1 MIFDEI
7 LNDAYEKR
15 EYPALSA
22 FFAEWSGTR
31 PFRALRVL
39 VATPVFRN
47 TLLEYRALIA
57 GGADLVV
64 GVAGGMPC
72 DPGIVEVLRG
82 NGIPVIGLQEALEME
97 ARCAESGDCAFD
109 LILDCA
115 GQFSACHPRFGF
127 VELTRSGVQFYEKC
141 EHPVYVA
148 DSGIVK
154 RIETCLGT
162 GEGYV
167 RALAQLGYDFCLDSG
182 RDGGLDSG
190 RDGGLYSG
198 RDGSLDSGR
207 DGGLYS
213 GRDGS
218 LDSGRDGGLDSGR
231 DTLDSGADGAPSGG
245 KKFIVF
251 GSGKV
256 GQGIVLQLLRS
267 GADVHVVTDCS
278 RGANP
283 FLDANGVPVT
293 DCNDLDAV
301 ASLVRG
307 ADFVVTAT
315 GVKGALDRPQVVE
328 ALLASGAVLANMGV
342 EDEYGP
348 NVPASRVLAEKKPL
362 NFILEEPTHLK
373 YIDASLALHAALG
386 ELLVNEARGSGEGGA
401 VYGKDGAGV
410 SGRFGKLSDLTAA
423 SANKNAGP
431 QDPPSELEQRILS
444 MTMQDGL
451 IGAEIAEMMGW

>member
-1 MIFDEI
+1 MQFDDI
-7 LNDAYEKR
+7 VNSCYTKA
-15 EYPALSA
+15 EYPALLA
-22 FFAEWSGTR
+22 LAHEWSGTR
-31 PFRALRVL
+31 PFRALRLL

-47 TLLEYRALIA
+47 TLLQYRSLIA

-72 DPGIVEVLRG
+72 DPGIVDVVRK
-82 NGIPVIGLQEALEME
+82 NGIPVVGLQEALEME
-97 ARCAESGDCAFD
+97 AAGRGFD

-167 RALAQLGYDFCLDSG
+167 RALAQLGYDFESG
-182 RDGGLDSG
+182 D
-190 RDGGLYSG
+190 
-198 RDGSLDSGR
+198 SLDSV
-207 DGGLYS
+207 
-213 GRDGS
+213 
-218 LDSGRDGGLDSGR
+218 
-231 DTLDSGADGAPSGG
+231 ADGAG
-245 KKFIVF
+245 KKFVVF

-267 GADVHVVTDCS
+267 GASVHVVTDCS
-278 RGANP
+278 RGSNP
-283 FLDANGVPVT
+283 FLDANDVPVT

-315 GVKGALDRPQVVE
+315 GVKGALDKPE
-328 ALLASGAVLANMGV
+328 LTAALLESQAVLANMGV

-348 NVPASRVLAEKKPL
+348 GVPASRVLAEKKPL

-386 ELLVNEARGSGEGGA
+386 ELLLREACD
-401 VYGKDGAGV
+401 VYDGPA
-410 SGRFGKLSDLTAA
+410 TAA
-423 SANKNAGP
+423 ASKKAGP
-431 QDPPSELEQRILS
+431 MDPPSELEQRILS
-444 MTMQDGL
+444 TTMQNGVIGPELCEMLGGL
-451 IGAEIAEMMGW
+451 PNESD

>member
-7 LNDAYEKR
+7 VNDAYEKR

-22 FFAEWSGTR
+22 FFCEWSGTR

-82 NGIPVIGLQEALEME
+82 NGIPVIGLREALEME
-97 ARCAESGDCAFD
+97 AAGRGFD
-109 LILDCA
+109 LVLDCA

-167 RALAQLGYDFCLDSG
+167 RALAQLGHDFCLDA
-182 RDGGLDSG
+182 DGLDSG
-190 RDGGLYSG
+190 
-198 RDGSLDSGR
+198 
-207 DGGLYS
+207 
-213 GRDGS
+213 
-218 LDSGRDGGLDSGR
+218 
-231 DTLDSGADGAPSGG
+231 TDGAPSGG

-267 GADVHVVTDCS
+267 GAEVHVVTDCS
-278 RGANP
+278 RGSCA
-283 FLDANGVPVT
+283 FLDANDVPVT

-328 ALLASGAVLANMGV
+328 ALLASNAVLANMGV

-348 NVPASRVLAEKKPL
+348 GVPASRVLAEKKPL

-386 ELLVNEARGSGEGGA
+386 ELLVNEARCSDA
-401 VYGKDGAGV
+401 LAGCQDAR
-410 SGRFGKLSDLTAA
+410 GPMPA
-423 SANKNAGP
+423 KNAGP
-431 QDPPSELEQRILS
+431 MDPPSELEQRILS

>member
-7 LNDAYEKR
+7 VNDAYEER
-15 EYPALSA
+15 EYPALLA
-22 FFAEWSGTR
+22 LAHEWSGTR
-31 PFRALRVL
+31 PFRALRLL

-57 GGADLVV
+57 GGADLVG
-64 GVAGGMPC
+64 GVAGLDSGEEGAGADASNAGAEMPC
-72 DPGIVEVLRG
+72 DLGIVEVLRG
-82 NGIPVIGLQEALEME
+82 NGIPVIGVQEALKME
-97 ARCAESGDCAFD
+97 AAGCGFD

-127 VELTRSGVQFYEKC
+127 VELTRSGVQFYENS

-167 RALAQLGYDFCLDSG
+167 RALAQLGHDFCS
-182 RDGGLDSG
+182 
-190 RDGGLYSG
+190 
-198 RDGSLDSGR
+198 
-207 DGGLYS
+207 
-213 GRDGS
+213 
-218 LDSGRDGGLDSGR
+218 
-231 DTLDSGADGAPSGG
+231 DSGADGAG
-245 KKFIVF
+245 KKFVVF

-267 GADVHVVTDCS
+267 GASVHVVTDCS
-278 RGANP
+278 LGSNP

-301 ASLVRG
+301 ASLVRS

-328 ALLASGAVLANMGV
+328 ALLGSHAVLANMGV
-342 EDEYGP
+342 EDEYGLGI
-348 NVPASRVLAEKKPL
+348 PASRVLAEKKPL

-386 ELLVNEARGSGEGGA
+386 ELLVNEARECVAGGQDA
-401 VYGKDGAGV
+401 RGPMPA
-410 SGRFGKLSDLTAA
+410 
-423 SANKNAGP
+423 KNAGP
-431 QDPPSELEQRILS
+431 MDPPSELEQRILS
-444 MTMQDGL
+444 VTMQDGL

>member
-148 DSGIVK
+148 DSGVVK

-182 RDGGLDSG
+182 RD
-190 RDGGLYSG
+190 
-198 RDGSLDSGR
+198 
-207 DGGLYS
+207 
-213 GRDGS
+213 
-218 LDSGRDGGLDSGR
+218 
-231 DTLDSGADGAPSGG
+231 TLDSGTDGAPSGG

-293 DCNDLDAV
+293 DCNDFDAV

-401 VYGKDGAGV
+401 VYGKEGAGV

>member
-1 MIFDEI
+1 MANLGREKRFLRVLLKFYRGCGVVRLAFSIIIHMIFDEI
-7 LNDAYEKR
+7 VNDAYEER
-15 EYPALSA
+15 EYPALLA
-22 FFAEWSGTR
+22 LAREWEVAR
-31 PFRALRVL
+31 PFDGLRVL

-47 TLLEYRALIA
+47 TLLQYRALIA

-72 DPGIVEVLRG
+72 DPGIVETLRE

-97 ARCAESGDCAFD
+97 VRCAESGDCAFD
-109 LILDCA
+109 LVLDCA
-115 GQFSACHPRFGF
+115 GQFAACHPRFGF
-127 VELTRSGVQFYEKC
+127 VELTRSGVQFYEKS
-141 EHPVYVA
+141 EHQVYVA

-167 RALAQLGYDFCLDSG
+167 RALAQLGYDFYD
-182 RDGGLDSG
+182 
-190 RDGGLYSG
+190 
-198 RDGSLDSGR
+198 
-207 DGGLYS
+207 
-213 GRDGS
+213 
-218 LDSGRDGGLDSGR
+218 
-231 DTLDSGADGAPSGG
+231 G
-245 KKFIVF
+245 KKFVVF

-267 GADVHVVTDCS
+267 GANVHVVTDCS

-283 FLDANGVPVT
+283 FLDANCVPVT

-348 NVPASRVLAEKKPL
+348 GVPASRVLAEKKPL

-386 ELLVNEARGSGEGGA
+386 EQLVREAA
-401 VYGKDGAGV
+401 
-410 SGRFGKLSDLTAA
+410 
-423 SANKNAGP
+423 ANKNAGP
-431 QDPPSELEQRILS
+431 MDPPSELEQRILS

>member
-1 MIFDEI
+1 MLFDEI
-7 LNDAYEKR
+7 VNSSYTMA
-15 EYPALSA
+15 EYPALLALAREWA
-22 FFAEWSGTR
+22 FSR
-31 PFRALRVL
+31 PFEGLRVL
-39 VATPVFRN
+39 AATPVFRN
-47 TLLEYRALIA
+47 TLLQYRALLA

-72 DPGIVEVLRG
+72 DSGIVDFLRE
-82 NGIPVIGLQEALEME
+82 NGIRVVGLQEAQKL
-97 ARCAESGDCAFD
+97 AFD

-127 VELTRSGVQFYEKC
+127 VELTRSGVQFYENC

-167 RALAQLGYDFCLDSG
+167 RALAQLGHDFD
-182 RDGGLDSG
+182 D
-190 RDGGLYSG
+190 
-198 RDGSLDSGR
+198 
-207 DGGLYS
+207 
-213 GRDGS
+213 
-218 LDSGRDGGLDSGR
+218 
-231 DTLDSGADGAPSGG
+231 G
-245 KKFIVF
+245 KKFVVF

-267 GADVHVVTDCS
+267 GANVQVVTDCS
-278 RGANP
+278 RGSSP
-283 FLDANGVPVT
+283 FLDANDVPVT

-301 ASLVRG
+301 AALVRD

-328 ALLASGAVLANMGV
+328 ALLGSHAVLANMGV

-348 NVPASRVLAEKKPL
+348 SIPSTRVLAEKKPL

-386 ELLVNEARGSGEGGA
+386 ELLVREA
-401 VYGKDGAGV
+401 
-410 SGRFGKLSDLTAA
+410 AA
-423 SANKNAGP
+423 ANKKAGP
-431 QDPPSELEQRILS
+431 LDPPSELEQRILS

-451 IGAEIAEMMGW
+451 IGPEIAEMMGW

>member
-82 NGIPVIGLQEALEME
+82 NGIPVIGGREALEME
-97 ARCAESGDCAFD
+97 SRGHGFD

-148 DSGIVK
+148 DSGVVK

-167 RALAQLGYDFCLDSG
+167 RALAQLGYDFCLDS
-182 RDGGLDSG
+182 S
-190 RDGGLYSG
+190 
-198 RDGSLDSGR
+198 
-207 DGGLYS
+207 
-213 GRDGS
+213 
-218 LDSGRDGGLDSGR
+218 
-231 DTLDSGADGAPSGG
+231 TDGAPSAG

-267 GADVHVVTDCS
+267 GADVHVVSDCS
-278 RGANP
+278 RGSCA

-348 NVPASRVLAEKKPL
+348 GVPASRVLAEKKPL

-386 ELLVNEARGSGEGGA
+386 ELLLREGDA
-401 VYGKDGAGV
+401 VYDKAAGI
-410 SGRFGKLSDLTAA
+410 SGT
-423 SANKNAGP
+423 KNAGP
-431 QDPPSELEQRILS
+431 QDPPSDLEQRILS

>member
-1 MIFDEI
+1 MAFLWRKRRFLRVLLKFYRPCGALYPGFSGRGGFIYIGGMIFDEVVK
-7 LNDAYEKR
+7 DAYEER
-15 EYPALSA
+15 EYPALLA
-22 FFAEWSGTR
+22 LTHEWSGTR

-47 TLLEYRALIA
+47 TLLQYRALIA

-72 DPGIVEVLRG
+72 DPGIVDVLRG
-82 NGIPVIGLQEALEME
+82 NGIPVVGLQEALEME
-97 ARCAESGDCAFD
+97 AAGCGFD

-127 VELTRSGVQFYEKC
+127 VELTRSGVQFYEKS

-167 RALAQLGYDFCLDSG
+167 RALAQLGYDFESGDS
-182 RDGGLDSG
+182 
-190 RDGGLYSG
+190 
-198 RDGSLDSGR
+198 
-207 DGGLYS
+207 
-213 GRDGS
+213 
-218 LDSGRDGGLDSGR
+218 
-231 DTLDSGADGAPSGG
+231 SGADGAG

-278 RGANP
+278 RGSCA
-283 FLDANGVPVT
+283 FLDANDVPVT

-348 NVPASRVLAEKKPL
+348 GVPASRVLAEKKPL

-386 ELLVNEARGSGEGGA
+386 ELLLQEAAGISG
-401 VYGKDGAGV
+401 
-410 SGRFGKLSDLTAA
+410 T
-423 SANKNAGP
+423 KNAGP
-431 QDPPSELEQRILS
+431 QDPPSDLEQRILS

>member
-1 MIFDEI
+1 MLFDEI
-7 LNDAYEKR
+7 VNDAYGER
-15 EYPALSA
+15 EYPALLA
-22 FFAEWSGTR
+22 LAREWAQTR
-31 PFRALRVL
+31 PFEGLRVL
-39 VATPVFRN
+39 AATPVFRN
-47 TLLEYRALIA
+47 TLLQYRALLA

-64 GVAGGMPC
+64 GVAGSDVGDGPSSGAEMPC
-72 DPGIVEVLRG
+72 DLGIVDVLRE
-82 NGIPVIGLQEALEME
+82 NGIPVIGVQKALEME
-97 ARCAESGDCAFD
+97 AAGCGFD
-109 LILDCA
+109 LVLDCA

-127 VELTRSGVQFYEKC
+127 VELTRSGVQFYENC

-167 RALAQLGYDFCLDSG
+167 RALAQLGHDFD
-182 RDGGLDSG
+182 D
-190 RDGGLYSG
+190 
-198 RDGSLDSGR
+198 
-207 DGGLYS
+207 
-213 GRDGS
+213 
-218 LDSGRDGGLDSGR
+218 
-231 DTLDSGADGAPSGG
+231 G
-245 KKFIVF
+245 KKFVVF

-267 GADVHVVTDCS
+267 GANVQVVTYCS
-278 RGANP
+278 RGSNA

-293 DCNDLDAV
+293 DCNDLDGV
-301 ASLVRG
+301 AALVRD

-348 NVPASRVLAEKKPL
+348 SIPATRVLAEKKPL

-386 ELLVNEARGSGEGGA
+386 ELLLQEA
-401 VYGKDGAGV
+401 AGV
-410 SGRFGKLSDLTAA
+410 SSQESA
-423 SANKNAGP
+423 SAANKKAGP
-431 QDPPSELEQRILS
+431 LDPPSELEQRILS

-451 IGAEIAEMMGW
+451 IGPEIAEMLGW

>member
-148 DSGIVK
+148 DSGVVK

-182 RDGGLDSG
+182 A
-190 RDGGLYSG
+190 
-198 RDGSLDSGR
+198 DGSLDSGR
-207 DGGLYS
+207 DG
-213 GRDGS
+213 S
-218 LDSGRDGGLDSGR
+218 LDAGR
-231 DTLDSGADGAPSGG
+231 DTLDSGTDGAPSGG

-293 DCNDLDAV
+293 DCNDFDAV

-315 GVKGALDRPQVVE
+315 GVKGALDRQQVVE

>member
-1 MIFDEI
+1 MAFFEQKTQFLQVLLKVYRVRGAVRPAFSMGAGFSYIGGMIFDEI
-7 LNDAYEKR
+7 VNDAYEKR
-15 EYPALSA
+15 EYPALLA
-22 FFAEWSGTR
+22 LTHEWSGTR
-31 PFRALRVL
+31 PFRALRLL

-47 TLLEYRALIA
+47 TLLQYRSLIA

-72 DPGIVEVLRG
+72 DPGIVDVVRE
-82 NGIPVIGLQEALEME
+82 NGIPVVGLQEALEME
-97 ARCAESGDCAFD
+97 AAGRGFD

-167 RALAQLGYDFCLDSG
+167 RALAQLGHDFCLDS
-182 RDGGLDSG
+182 DGLDAG
-190 RDGGLYSG
+190 
-198 RDGSLDSGR
+198 
-207 DGGLYS
+207 
-213 GRDGS
+213 
-218 LDSGRDGGLDSGR
+218 
-231 DTLDSGADGAPSGG
+231 TDGAG
-245 KKFIVF
+245 KKFVVF

-283 FLDANGVPVT
+283 FLDANDVPVT

-301 ASLVRG
+301 ASLVHG

-315 GVKGALDRPQVVE
+315 GVKGALDRPQIVE

-348 NVPASRVLAEKKPL
+348 GVPAGRVLAEKKPL

-386 ELLVNEARGSGEGGA
+386 ELLVNEARECVAGGQDA
-401 VYGKDGAGV
+401 RGPMPA
-410 SGRFGKLSDLTAA
+410 
-423 SANKNAGP
+423 KNAGP
-431 QDPPSELEQRILS
+431 MDPPSELEQRILS

>member
-7 LNDAYEKR
+7 VNDAYEER
-15 EYPALSA
+15 EYPALLA
-22 FFAEWSGTR
+22 LAHEWSGTR

-47 TLLEYRALIA
+47 TLLQYRALIA

-64 GVAGGMPC
+64 GVAGLDSGHEGAGADASNAGAEMPC

-82 NGIPVIGLQEALEME
+82 TGIPVIGVQEALEME
-97 ARCAESGDCAFD
+97 AAGRGFD

-182 RDGGLDSG
+182 IDGLDSG
-190 RDGGLYSG
+190 R
-198 RDGSLDSGR
+198 
-207 DGGLYS
+207 
-213 GRDGS
+213 
-218 LDSGRDGGLDSGR
+218 
-231 DTLDSGADGAPSGG
+231 
-245 KKFIVF
+245 
-251 GSGKV
+251 V

-267 GADVHVVTDCS
+267 RADVHVVTDCS
-278 RGANP
+278 RGSCA

-301 ASLVRG
+301 ASLVRN

-315 GVKGALDRPQVVE
+315 GVKGALDRPQVVD

-348 NVPASRVLAEKKPL
+348 GVPASRVLAEKKPL

-386 ELLVNEARGSGEGGA
+386 ELLLQEGGA
-401 VYGKDGAGV
+401 VYGKDGAGREAV
-410 SGRFGKLSDLTAA
+410 A
-423 SANKNAGP
+423 ANKNAGP
-431 QDPPSELEQRILS
+431 MDPPSDLEQRILS

>member
-64 GVAGGMPC
+64 GVAGEMPC

-182 RDGGLDSG
+182 A
-190 RDGGLYSG
+190 
-198 RDGSLDSGR
+198 DGSLDA
-207 DGGLYS
+207 
-213 GRDGS
+213 
-218 LDSGRDGGLDSGR
+218 GR
-231 DTLDSGADGAPSGG
+231 DTLDSGTDGAPSGG

-283 FLDANGVPVT
+283 FLDANDVPVT

-315 GVKGALDRPQVVE
+315 GVKGALDRPQIVE

-362 NFILEEPTHLK
+362 NFILKEPTHLK

>member
-127 VELTRSGVQFYEKC
+127 VELTRSGVQFYKKC

-148 DSGIVK
+148 DSGVVK

-182 RDGGLDSG
+182 
-190 RDGGLYSG
+190 
-198 RDGSLDSGR
+198 
-207 DGGLYS
+207 
-213 GRDGS
+213 
-218 LDSGRDGGLDSGR
+218 
-231 DTLDSGADGAPSGG
+231 TDGAPSAG

-283 FLDANGVPVT
+283 FLDANEVSVT

-315 GVKGALDRPQVVE
+315 GVKGALDRPQIVE

-386 ELLVNEARGSGEGGA
+386 ELLLQEGGA
-401 VYGKDGAGV
+401 VYGKEGAG
-410 SGRFGKLSDLTAA
+410 
-423 SANKNAGP
+423 ANKNAGP

>member
-1 MIFDEI
+1 MANLGRKKRFLRVLLKFYRGCGVVRLAFSIIMHMIFDDI
-7 LNDAYEKR
+7 VNDAYEER
-15 EYPALSA
+15 EYPALLA
-22 FFAEWSGTR
+22 LAREWEVAR
-31 PFRALRVL
+31 PFDGLRVL

-47 TLLEYRALIA
+47 TLLQYRALIA

-148 DSGIVK
+148 DSGVVK

-167 RALAQLGYDFCLDSG
+167 RALAQLGYDFYD
-182 RDGGLDSG
+182 
-190 RDGGLYSG
+190 
-198 RDGSLDSGR
+198 
-207 DGGLYS
+207 
-213 GRDGS
+213 
-218 LDSGRDGGLDSGR
+218 
-231 DTLDSGADGAPSGG
+231 G
-245 KKFIVF
+245 KKFVVF

-267 GADVHVVTDCS
+267 GANVHVVTDCS

-283 FLDANGVPVT
+283 FLDANEVSVT

-348 NVPASRVLAEKKPL
+348 GVPASRVLAEKKPL

-386 ELLVNEARGSGEGGA
+386 ELLVREA
-401 VYGKDGAGV
+401 
-410 SGRFGKLSDLTAA
+410 T
-423 SANKNAGP
+423 ANKNAGP

>member
-64 GVAGGMPC
+64 GVAGLGSGADAFNAGAEMPC

-109 LILDCA
+109 LVLDCA

-148 DSGIVK
+148 DSGVVK

-182 RDGGLDSG
+182 T
-190 RDGGLYSG
+190 
-198 RDGSLDSGR
+198 DGSLDA
-207 DGGLYS
+207 
-213 GRDGS
+213 
-218 LDSGRDGGLDSGR
+218 GR
-231 DTLDSGADGAPSGG
+231 DTLDSGTDGAASGG
-245 KKFIVF
+245 NKFVVF

-293 DCNDLDAV
+293 DCNDVNAV
-301 ASLVRG
+301 AALVRG

-315 GVKGALDRPQVVE
+315 GVKGALDRPQIVE

-386 ELLVNEARGSGEGGA
+386 ELLLQEA
-401 VYGKDGAGV
+401 AG
-410 SGRFGKLSDLTAA
+410 
-423 SANKNAGP
+423 ANKNAGP

>member
-7 LNDAYEKR
+7 VNDAYEER
-15 EYPALSA
+15 EYPALLA
-22 FFAEWSGTR
+22 LAHEWSGTR
-31 PFRALRVL
+31 PFRALRLL

-64 GVAGGMPC
+64 GVAGLDSGEEGAGADASNAGAEMPC
-72 DPGIVEVLRG
+72 DPGIVDVVRE
-82 NGIPVIGLQEALEME
+82 NGIPVVGLQEALEME
-97 ARCAESGDCAFD
+97 AAGRGFD

-167 RALAQLGYDFCLDSG
+167 RALAQLGHDFCS
-182 RDGGLDSG
+182 
-190 RDGGLYSG
+190 
-198 RDGSLDSGR
+198 
-207 DGGLYS
+207 
-213 GRDGS
+213 
-218 LDSGRDGGLDSGR
+218 
-231 DTLDSGADGAPSGG
+231 DSGADGAG
-245 KKFIVF
+245 KEFVVF

-267 GADVHVVTDCS
+267 GASVHVVTDCS
-278 RGANP
+278 LGSNP

-386 ELLVNEARGSGEGGA
+386 ELLVREA
-401 VYGKDGAGV
+401 
-410 SGRFGKLSDLTAA
+410 T
-423 SANKNAGP
+423 ANKNAGP

>member
-82 NGIPVIGLQEALEME
+82 NGISVVGLQEALEME

-127 VELTRSGVQFYEKC
+127 VELTRSGVQFFEKC

-148 DSGIVK
+148 DSGVVK

-182 RDGGLDSG
+182 
-190 RDGGLYSG
+190 
-198 RDGSLDSGR
+198 
-207 DGGLYS
+207 
-213 GRDGS
+213 
-218 LDSGRDGGLDSGR
+218 
-231 DTLDSGADGAPSGG
+231 TDGAPSAG
-245 KKFIVF
+245 KKFVVF

-342 EDEYGP
+342 EYEYGP
-348 NVPASRVLAEKKPL
+348 GVPESRVLAEKKPL

-386 ELLVNEARGSGEGGA
+386 ELLLQEGGA
-401 VYGKDGAGV
+401 VYGKDSAGI
-410 SGRFGKLSDLTAA
+410 SGT
-423 SANKNAGP
+423 KNAGP
-431 QDPPSELEQRILS
+431 QDPPSDLEQRILS

>member
-7 LNDAYEKR
+7 VNDAYGER
-15 EYPALSA
+15 EYPALLA
-22 FFAEWSGTR
+22 LAREWAQTR
-31 PFRALRVL
+31 PFDGLRVL
-39 VATPVFRN
+39 AATPVFRN
-47 TLLEYRALIA
+47 TLLQHRALLA
-57 GGADLVV
+57 GGAGLVV
-64 GVAGGMPC
+64 GVAGSDVGDGPSSGAEMPC
-72 DPGIVEVLRG
+72 DLGIVDVLRE
-82 NGIPVIGLQEALEME
+82 NGIPVIGVQKALEME
-97 ARCAESGDCAFD
+97 AAGCGFD

-127 VELTRSGVQFYEKC
+127 VELTRSGVQFYENS

-182 RDGGLDSG
+182 
-190 RDGGLYSG
+190 
-198 RDGSLDSGR
+198 
-207 DGGLYS
+207 
-213 GRDGS
+213 
-218 LDSGRDGGLDSGR
+218 
-231 DTLDSGADGAPSGG
+231 ADGAG
-245 KKFIVF
+245 KKFVVF

-278 RGANP
+278 RGSSP
-283 FLDANGVPVT
+283 FLDANDVPVT

-301 ASLVRG
+301 AALVRD

-315 GVKGALDRPQVVE
+315 GVKGALDRPQIVE
-328 ALLASGAVLANMGV
+328 ALLSSDAVLANMGV

-348 NVPASRVLAEKKPL
+348 SIPATRVLAEKKPL

-386 ELLVNEARGSGEGGA
+386 ELLLQEAAGGSSQE
-401 VYGKDGAGV
+401 
-410 SGRFGKLSDLTAA
+410 SA
-423 SANKNAGP
+423 SAANKKAGP
-431 QDPPSELEQRILS
+431 LDPPSELEQRILS

-451 IGAEIAEMMGW
+451 IGPEIAEMMGW

>member
-7 LNDAYEKR
+7 VNDAYEER
-15 EYPALSA
+15 EYPALLA
-22 FFAEWSGTR
+22 LTHEWSGTR

-47 TLLEYRALIA
+47 TLLEHRALIA
-57 GGADLVV
+57 GGADLAV

-72 DPGIVEVLRG
+72 DPGVVEILHE
-82 NGIPVIGLQEALEME
+82 NDIPVVGLQEALDME
-97 ARCAESGDCAFD
+97 ASGCGFD

-127 VELTRSGVQFYEKC
+127 VELTRSGVQFFEKC

-167 RALAQLGYDFCLDSG
+167 RALAQLGHDFD
-182 RDGGLDSG
+182 D
-190 RDGGLYSG
+190 
-198 RDGSLDSGR
+198 
-207 DGGLYS
+207 
-213 GRDGS
+213 
-218 LDSGRDGGLDSGR
+218 
-231 DTLDSGADGAPSGG
+231 G

-278 RGANP
+278 RGSCA

-301 ASLVRG
+301 VSLVRD

-315 GVKGALDRPQVVE
+315 GVKGALDRPQVVD

-348 NVPASRVLAEKKPL
+348 GVPASRVLAEKKPL

-386 ELLVNEARGSGEGGA
+386 ELLLQEAT
-401 VYGKDGAGV
+401 DI
-410 SGRFGKLSDLTAA
+410 SGREAV
-423 SANKNAGP
+423 ANKNAGP
-431 QDPPSELEQRILS
+431 MDPPSELEQRILS
-444 MTMQDGL
+444 TTMQDGV
-451 IGAEIAEMMGW
+451 IGPELCEMLGGLPGED